1 MNKEI
6 KNKRILVLGGSY
18 STKRVVEYSH
28 EAGLYVIV
36 ACQTGEGEAAEIAD
50 EIVKV
55 DMADHDAMLQI
66 IKEYRIDGIMTGA
79 SEFHLFNMIQLCN
92 KAGLPCYCTEEQW
105 NICQNKQSFKNLCR
119 QYGVPCV
126 EEFSQHDDPNT
137 FKYPVIVKPTDGCS
151 ARGIS
156 VCENPEQ
163 YAEALKKALGYSNEK
178 KVIVEKY
185 IQNGGTTMSV
195 RYIVRARN
203 LYLEAVG
210 DRYVLDQEKGKAL
223 ITAAAFYPSKHTDY
237 YIKNVDSKVKAMFK
251 GIELENGALF
261 MEACFV
267 DGEVYFYEMGLRISG
282 GMTYLITEKTNDVN
296 ELRMLIRHAVTGE
309 MCSEDETKKI
319 DPYLNGNI
327 TASLC
332 IPLHTGKITKVQG
345 VEELKQLQVV
355 NSFTQYYHEG
365 DVIEQKHIGTLDQLF
380 ARISVIVK
388 SKKELSDFIDQMV
401 KSVRIED
408 ENGQQMFITSK
419 LENIHTDY
427 MS

>member
-1 MNKEI
+1 MMYNLKGKKLLI
-6 KNKRILVLGGSY
+6 LGGGSPTVY
-18 STKRVVEYSH
+18 VTKYAKEMGVYT
-28 EAGLYVIV
+28 YV
-36 ACQTGEGEAAEIAD
+36 TDYLPDGEAKRIAD
-50 EIVKV
+50 EALMYSTN
-55 DMADHDAMLQI
+55 DYESLCSF
-66 IKEYRIDGIMTGA
+66 IKDNHIDGVMAGA
-79 SEFHLFNMIQLCN
+79 SEFNIMNMIHLCK
-92 KAGLPCYCTEEQW
+92 KAGLPCYCTEKQW
-105 NICQNKQSFKNLCR
+105 IICQNKQSFKNLCR

-126 EEFSQHDDPNT
+126 EEFSQHDDPST
-137 FKYPVIVKPTDGCS
+137 FKYPIIVKPTDGCS

-163 YAEALKKALGYSNEK
+163 YADALTKALNYSNEK
-178 KVIVEKY
+178 KVIIEKY

-195 RYIVRARN
+195 RYIVRARKF
-203 LYLEAVG
+203 YLEAVG

-237 YIKNVDSKVKAMFK
+237 YIKNVDNKVKAMFE
-251 GIELENGALF
+251 GIGLENGALF

-332 IPLHTGKITKVQG
+332 IPLQIGKITKVQG
-345 VEELKQLQVV
+345 VEELKQLPVV

-365 DVIEQKHIGTLDQLF
+365 DVIELKHIGTLDQLF
-380 ARISVIVK
+380 ARVSVIVK
-388 SKKELSDFIDQMV
+388 SKQELSYFIDKMV